1 MFLSSH
7 LPSHFTAIVQG
18 GSVVNLDMS
27 FNSMT
32 DNDGVLLLSVL
43 LPESMHGSSM
53 TEQHSGDQH
62 PGGEHDTKCHTLHRL
77 MLDGNDFGERTER

>member
-1 MFLSSH
+1 
-7 LPSHFTAIVQG
+7 
-18 GSVVNLDMS
+18 MS

-62 PGGEHDTKCHTLHRL
+62 PSGEHDTKCHTLHRL
-77 MLDGNDFGERTER
+77 MLDGNDFGERTAR